1 MKDKETYTYI
11 TSSVIT
17 AIVTKTSIA
26 PITRVKVLQQIQ
38 SYHSSTHYNNIFSS
52 FKYIYN
58 QEGVR
63 GFYKG
68 NTANIYKSIPNYCL
82 KFPLNDLY
90 IHKIIKDKNYKT
102 VKELPF
108 QELLQAGLFT
118 GVMQTSCAYPLD
130 LIRTRVTQDKN
141 MLEQKMTIGK
151 CLIETVKQEGIT
163 ALYKGFT
170 PAITTTPIYIGLQ
183 LSTFQYLKNQDHILS
198 NTLLAGATA
207 GVLSQSIMY
216 PGDTIKRQMQING
229 MNKNTQYNSV
239 RECIMNIYKKHGI
252 QGFYKGIMLNSVK
265 SIPEIAIK
273 FSIYEYVK
281 QNVSF

>member
-118 GVMQTSCAYPLD
+118 GVMQTSCAYEL
-130 LIRTRVTQDKN
+130 V
-141 MLEQKMTIGK
+141 
-151 CLIETVKQEGIT
+151 
-163 ALYKGFT
+163 
-170 PAITTTPIYIGLQ
+170 
-183 LSTFQYLKNQDHILS
+183 
-198 NTLLAGATA
+198 LLR
-207 GVLSQSIMY
+207 
-216 PGDTIKRQMQING
+216 IKICW
-229 MNKNTQYNSV
+229 NK
-239 RECIMNIYKKHGI
+239 K
-252 QGFYKGIMLNSVK
+252 
-265 SIPEIAIK
+265 
-273 FSIYEYVK
+273 
-281 QNVSF
+281 